1 MQLSHVL
8 LTHIVEAI
16 GFSSFGTYEGYISPL
31 AIAVGVT
38 FDQVVWRFSVRDP
51 FTQELAYATS
61 MNNTIPKQILNQSF
75 RYYRLALMDF
85 KKKNKA
91 FQRKSKSSR
100 GLSHTASKNMH
111 ITFVSYI

>member
-16 GFSSFGTYEGYISPL
+16 RFSSFGTYEGYISPL

-61 MNNTIPKQILNQSF
+61 MNNTIPEQILNQSF

-85 KKKNKA
+85 KKKKIKLFKEN
-91 FQRKSKSSR
+91 QS
-100 GLSHTASKNMH
+100 LLE
-111 ITFVSYI
+111 V